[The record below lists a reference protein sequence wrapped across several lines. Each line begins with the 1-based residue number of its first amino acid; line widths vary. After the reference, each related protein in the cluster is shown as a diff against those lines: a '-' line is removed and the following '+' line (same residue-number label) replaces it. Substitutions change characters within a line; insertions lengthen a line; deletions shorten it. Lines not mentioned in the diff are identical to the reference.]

1 MAPKRPALVVA
12 MLSCHMPHKHT
23 PGIEPMSIANM
34 KENRVSA
41 VAVRCEAPGCYHHV
55 SIPVAK
61 LYELGF
67 TDADAVV
74 DIGWKLKCSKCGRK
88 GATTQPDWSTRANR
102 FEGA

>member
-1 MAPKRPALVVA
+1 
-12 MLSCHMPHKHT
+12 MPHKHT

-34 KENRVSA
+34 KENHVSA

-88 GATTQPDWSTRANR
+88 GATTQPDWSTRPNR